1 MATSTRSPDRRIQRT
16 RHLLRQAFMDLVLE
30 KGFVATSIQDI
41 AQRANVN
48 RGTFY
53 FHFADKYELLK
64 TVTREQFRLHV
75 ASQLPP
81 VVQWNRQTLPLLIQA
96 VLDNFESKYRHQAHL
111 VPVLA
116 DMAPLFERAIQ
127 EELTALVLL
136 CLQQEEGPNRRL
148 LVPLEA
154 VAQVVSWAIF
164 GPALQ
169 RSQVPMSISSE
180 QMAQQIWLV
189 TTEGIAHLLAHERP
203 A

>member
-16 RHLLRQAFMDLVLE
+16 QHLLRQAFMDLVLE
-30 KGFVATSIQDI
+30 KGFGATSIQDI

-53 FHFADKYELLK
+53 LHFADKYALLN
-64 TVTREQFRLHV
+64 TVTREQFRLYL

-111 VPVLA
+111 LPVLA
-116 DMAPLFERAIQ
+116 DMTPLFERAIQ

-136 CLQQEEGPNRRL
+136 CIKQEEGPNRRL
-148 LVPLEA
+148 RVPHEA

-169 RSQVPMSISSE
+169 WSQVPISISSE

>member
-1 MATSTRSPDRRIQRT
+1 
-16 RHLLRQAFMDLVLE
+16 MDLVLE
-30 KGFVATSIQDI
+30 KGFVATRIQDI

-53 FHFADKYELLK
+53 LHFADKYELLN
-64 TVTREQFRLHV
+64 TVTREQFRLRV

-81 VVQWNRQTLPLLIQA
+81 VVQWNLQTLPLLIQA

-111 VPVLA
+111 IPVLA
-116 DMAPLFERAIQ
+116 DSAPLFERAIQ
-127 EELTALVLL
+127 EELAALVLL
-136 CLQQEEGPNRRL
+136 CLKQEDVTNRPL

-169 RSQVPMSISSE
+169 WSQVPISLSSE
-180 QMAQQIWLV
+180 QMAQRILLV

-203 A
+203 T